1 MVVLPCEQ
9 SLAPGKLKDG
19 GLRNKAEL
27 AHDHADIAKTSWGG
41 RNLIGVSAPRLR
53 LLSSVHAQQ

>member
-27 AHDHADIAKTSWGG
+27 AHDHAGIAKIS
-41 RNLIGVSAPRLR
+41 
-53 LLSSVHAQQ
+53 